1 MDFLVALVEF
11 VVGFFG
17 DLLLGTVIEGIT
29 GLFSGP
35 EPLA

>member
-1 MDFLVALVEF
+1 MDFLIALIEF

-17 DLLLGTVIEGIT
+17 EIVLGGIVEALT